1 MADPTPSDPVD
12 GPVGT
17 DGSEGVTGAE
27 GADGAGSESEPELA
41 GPVGPEPEPE
51 ALHGRQ
57 LAWVFGGLMLVML
70 VAALDSTIVATALPT
85 IVGDLGGL
93 SHISWVVTA
102 YLLAQTVVT
111 PLYGKLGDLYGRKI
125 VLQTGLVIFI
135 VGSALCGLSHT
146 LPELIAFRAVQG
158 LGGGGLIVSAQA
170 TVGDVVTP
178 RQRGR
183 YQGLFG
189 AVFGLA
195 FVVGPL
201 LGGAI
206 TTSLSWRWIFYIN
219 LPVGLVALVVIGIA
233 LPKTRRDGHHRIDY
247 LGVSILALGL
257 SALVLFVSLGGSTL
271 AWGSGASVTLAVAA
285 VVLLGAF
292 VLVERRAAEP
302 VLPMRLFRNSVFTS
316 TSIVALLL
324 GFAMFGSITYLPL
337 YFQVVKGATP
347 TGSGLELLPMM
358 AGLLIASIG
367 SGRLISSTGKYR
379 AYPIIGTAVM
389 TVGLYLLSH
398 LTTTTSTLTSAAFM
412 LVLGFGIG
420 LVMQV
425 LVVAV
430 QNAVSYQDLGV
441 ATAGNTL
448 FRSIGS
454 AVGTAVVGA
463 VFTNQLAAKLRIAF
477 PATPGHPSIA
487 ANTSGLTTK
496 VLDALPE
503 AIRQLFLHAYAG
515 AIGTAFLVAAG
526 VSVLAFVA
534 SLFIKALPMR
544 DTVGTARIGE
554 AFAVPKEAS
563 SLREIARSLSLLL
576 DRDKS
581 RQLIDRIAREAS
593 VDLSA
598 GECWMLYRYAED
610 PAWDVEV
617 ASRRRGIPVERM
629 LDARAQLGSKGLLV
643 PGPDAAPSTWVV
655 TPAGSA
661 MVDRLRAAGKAY
673 LEELLAGWSPDQYAE
688 VAVMLARLSDEVVA
702 DDAHQLSL

>member
-1 MADPTPSDPVD
+1 MTDAPSPAPVA
-12 GPVGT
+12 G
-17 DGSEGVTGAE
+17 EAE
-27 GADGAGSESEPELA
+27 AA
-41 GPVGPEPEPE
+41 PE

-111 PLYGKLGDLYGRKI
+111 PLYGKLGDLYGRKV
-125 VLQTGLVIFI
+125 VLQTGLAVFV

-146 LPELIAFRAVQG
+146 LPQLIAFRALQG

-170 TVGDVVTP
+170 TVGDVVSP

-206 TTSLSWRWIFYIN
+206 TSSLSWRWIFYIN
-219 LPVGLVALVVIGIA
+219 LPVGIVALVVIGIA

-247 LGVSILALGL
+247 LGVSVLALGL

-271 AWGSGASVTLAVAA
+271 AWASGPSIALAVGS
-285 VVLLGAF
+285 VVLLVTF

-302 VLPMRLFRNSVFTS
+302 VLPIRLFRNSVFTS

-337 YFQVVKGATP
+337 YFQVVKGASP
-347 TGSGLELLPMM
+347 TGSGLQLLPMM

-367 SGRLISSTGKYR
+367 SGRLITRTGRYR
-379 AYPIIGTAVM
+379 AYPIVGTAVM

-398 LTTTTSTLTSAAFM
+398 LSTTTSTLTSGAFM

-430 QNAVSYQDLGV
+430 QNAVSYGDLGV

-463 VFTNQLAAKLRIAF
+463 VFTNQLASKLRAAF

-503 AIRQLFLHAYAG
+503 AIRQLFLHAYAS

-563 SLREIARSLSLLL
+563 SLREIARCLSLLL
-576 DRDKS
+576 DRDKG
-581 RQLIDRIAREAS
+581 RQLIDRIARDAD

-598 GECWMLYRYAED
+598 AACWMLFRYAED
-610 PAWDVEV
+610 PHWDVES
-617 ASRRRGIPVERM
+617 ASRRRGIPVELM
-629 LDARAQLGSKGLLV
+629 LDARSQLGTRGLLA
-643 PGPDAAPSTWVV
+643 PGPDEAPSTWVA
-655 TPAGSA
+655 TPDGL
-661 MVDRLRAAGKAY
+661 VIVGRLRASGKAY
-673 LEELLAGWSPDQYAE
+673 LEELLAGWSPKQYSE
-688 VAVMLARLSDEVVA
+688 VAEMLTRLSDEVVA
-702 DDAHQLSL
+702 DDTRQLTF

>member
-337 YFQVVKGATP
+337 YFQVVRGASP
-347 TGSGLELLPMM
+347 TKSGLELLPLMG
-358 AGLLIASIG
+358 GLILTSTVGGQIVSRT
-367 SGRLISSTGKYR
+367 GRYR
-379 AYPIIGTAVM
+379 VFPIVGTAFM
-389 TVGLYLLSH
+389 TVGGFLLAR
-398 LTTTTSTLTSAAFM
+398 LTPTTSAVTAALFM
-412 LVLGFGIG
+412 FVTGFGIG

-430 QNAVSYQDLGV
+430 QNAV
-441 ATAGNTL
+441 
-448 FRSIGS
+448 
-454 AVGTAVVGA
+454 
-463 VFTNQLAAKLRIAF
+463 
-477 PATPGHPSIA
+477 
-487 ANTSGLTTK
+487 
-496 VLDALPE
+496 
-503 AIRQLFLHAYAG
+503 
-515 AIGTAFLVAAG
+515 
-526 VSVLAFVA
+526 
-534 SLFIKALPMR
+534 
-544 DTVGTARIGE
+544 
-554 AFAVPKEAS
+554 
-563 SLREIARSLSLLL
+563 
-576 DRDKS
+576 
-581 RQLIDRIAREAS
+581 
-593 VDLSA
+593 
-598 GECWMLYRYAED
+598 RY
-610 PAWDVEV
+610 
-617 ASRRRGIPVERM
+617 
-629 LDARAQLGSKGLLV
+629 
-643 PGPDAAPSTWVV
+643 
-655 TPAGSA
+655 
-661 MVDRLRAAGKAY
+661 
-673 LEELLAGWSPDQYAE
+673 
-688 VAVMLARLSDEVVA
+688 
-702 DDAHQLSL
+702 

>member
-398 LTTTTSTLTSAAFM
+398 LTTTTSTLTSATFM

-610 PAWDVEV
+610 PAWDVET